1 MLVVVLVVVVLL
13 IVYLTDYCVLC
24 YVGSGAGGSSTI
36 DSSLFLPT
44 LYVLFIKFQFSF
56 ILNHIRVISKSS

>member
-24 YVGSGAGGSSTI
+24 YVGSGGCGAGGSSTV
-36 DSSLFLPT
+36 DSLF
-44 LYVLFIKFQFSF
+44 
-56 ILNHIRVISKSS
+56 N